1 MLIMLFEFV
10 PKTHGTSASGVLP
23 EQGLDFTSALHMGW
37 RHGLVEATS
46 SLLRRGIGLE
56 EGYLNA
62 A

>member
-1 MLIMLFEFV
+1 MLIMFMSLY
-10 PKTHGTSASGVLP
+10 PKCMGPQAQVSCWSRGWVL
-23 EQGLDFTSALHMGW
+23 LLHMGW

-46 SLLRRGIGLE
+46 SRLRRGIGLK